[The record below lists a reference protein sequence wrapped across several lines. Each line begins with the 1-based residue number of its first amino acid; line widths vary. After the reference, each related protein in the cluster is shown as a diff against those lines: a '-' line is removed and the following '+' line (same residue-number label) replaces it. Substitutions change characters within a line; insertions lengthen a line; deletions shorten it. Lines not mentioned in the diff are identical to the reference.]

1 MQTRFVG
8 GVLPDQKQ
16 TMENKILFPKK
27 EKNDP
32 FKSKGFDLPAEVKEG
47 LIRCLRA
54 NGDLFDV
61 SYH

>member
-1 MQTRFVG
+1 MQPRFVG

-16 TMENKILFPKK
+16 TMENIILFPKI

-32 FKSKGFDLPAEVKEG
+32 FKSKEFDLPVEVKIG
-47 LIRCLRA
+47 LVRCLRA
-54 NGDLFDV
+54 NSDLFDV